1 MPKGSFVAVPT
12 PDCCVSCGDGVNAP
26 VANNTRASLEVARV
40 ALGRMTAQGA
50 HTPVVTMATRA
61 REAWASVESL
71 LRATTGRADLAGQA
85 LLTEARR
92 VDALDMDGM
101 HALVALREWVERTM
115 APGSAAQM
123 LTLPPTEAE
132 TAVAT
137 ISLAAL
143 ERAIGG
149 GALPVA
155 PVLPAQPDTSSRSR
169 WAPQPVG
176 DVVDDIN
183 VVTPKPPSAWAPPA
197 APNHVPPPPFN
208 PQNAKRNSNDDSPTT
223 IADAGDKRSMSSGL
237 IMGMLLLLVAIGS
250 VGSFF
255 YFKGR
260 GGEGSTTEQGAAA
273 YARGAKEAA
282 RIAFVKAVQENPDD
296 ARALTYLGRISREQG
311 STATARQYL
320 EKAIRIEPNNAVA
333 TRELAS
339 ALLADQQ
346 YELARRFYVR
356 ALTIN
361 PSDRVAQ
368 GFLGCSLFKLN
379 RNEEAQR
386 WMDRAGTG
394 DWSACAPAPSAA
406 PSKD

>member
-1 MPKGSFVAVPT
+1 MAVPT
-12 PDCCVSCGDGVNAP
+12 PDCCVSCGDAVNGP

-40 ALGRMTAQGA
+40 ALGRMAGAPSASGA
-50 HTPVVTMATRA
+50 HNAATTLAVRA
-61 REAWASVESL
+61 REAWESVEIL
-71 LRATTGRADLAGQA
+71 LRGLTGRADLAGQA

-92 VDALDMDGM
+92 VEALDMDGT

-115 APGSAAQM
+115 TPGSAAQV
-123 LTLPPTEAE
+123 LTLPPTDAE
-132 TAVAT
+132 MAVAAAA
-137 ISLAAL
+137 LAAL
-143 ERAIGG
+143 ERAMGG
-149 GALPVA
+149 GALPIA
-155 PVLPAQPDTSSRSR
+155 PVLPAHPDTSSRSQ

-176 DVVDDIN
+176 EVVHDIK

-197 APNHVPPPPFN
+197 SPQPVAPPPFN
-208 PQNAKRNSNDDSPTT
+208 SDNADRSANEDSP
-223 IADAGDKRSMSSGL
+223 IALDDAGGNRSMSSGL
-237 IMGMLLLLVAIGS
+237 IMGVLLLIVAVGS
-250 VGSFF
+250 VGSFL

-260 GGEGSTTEQGAAA
+260 GGESSTTEQGVAA

-282 RIAFVKAVQENPDD
+282 RIAFAKAVQENPDD

-311 STATARQYL
+311 SMATARQYL
-320 EKAIRIEPNNAVA
+320 EKAIRIDPNSAVA
-333 TRELAS
+333 SRELAS

-356 ALTIN
+356 ALTLD

-368 GFLGCSLFKLN
+368 GFLGCSLLKLN
-379 RNEEAQR
+379 RTEEAQR

-394 DWSACAPAPSAA
+394 DWSACAPAPAGA